1 MLVYDSS
8 FVEMVLLL
16 ILVLLIDLN
25 VQHIGQSPL
34 PAYEPA
40 FDWEN
45 ERTLIF
51 GQRIPETPVL
61 QYVICEMFLSRV
73 YFHLFLFFLA
83 QLSFFCQSFSV
94 WHLSGMKISVK
105 VQSLQFQAGLAG
117 ECFAVD
123 IGGIMW

>member
-51 GQRIPETPVL
+51 GQRIPETPL
-61 QYVICEMFLSRV
+61 SQYGIREMLFLSRV
-73 YFHLFLFFLA
+73 YFQFLFLFFFS
-83 QLSFFCQSFSV
+83 QLSFFVDTF
-94 WHLSGMKISVK
+94 LFGISV
-105 VQSLQFQAGLAG
+105 
-117 ECFAVD
+117 E
-123 IGGIMW
+123 